1 MASTTRQR
9 RPVASDQQS
18 PSSPYTKLDKPLGWT
33 SSGADGGLGWG
44 LPLFALGMLRYMS
57 ATSNIIH
64 DCDEVFNYWE
74 PLHYLLYKF
83 GFQTWEYSAQYAL
96 RSYLYIIFHA
106 IVGQP
111 ASWLFGDEKVR
122 VFYAVRLFLG
132 LLSVVADAFLVI
144 ALSRKY
150 GKRLACYTLAMLC
163 LTSGCF
169 FASTSFLPSSFSM
182 YAMSLASALAL
193 LERPALAVGVAASG
207 VIIGWPFSVLAFV
220 PVTLFSLHRSFK
232 QAFLS
237 GAITSVALLALSI
250 LVDHHYY
257 GRWTSSVLNLLLYNV
272 LGGGGSHLY
281 GVEGPLFYLRNGF
294 NNFNF
299 CFVLALLFP
308 IILPVHVVRKKYVSE
323 LLVIVLPIY
332 IWLGFMSLQP
342 HKEERFLYPIYPLIC
357 VAASAFIESIPDLF
371 RDKYNPQDNSLPVLI
386 GKFIRPV
393 ILGIILSISHSRTFS
408 LIHGY
413 SAPLEI
419 YKHLQYHD
427 DAGDGSTLCIGGEW
441 HRFPSSFFVPDY
453 ISQVRWIDDGFQG
466 LLPFP
471 FNSTLGGTSAAP
483 SYFNNKNKA
492 SEQQYLQ
499 DLSACTLL
507 VELHLKRP
515 FPYRG
520 NDLSTWEVVAALPY
534 VDRELS
540 PPLYRSFFIP
550 YLWQNKNV
558 FGLYKLLRQIKK

>member
-1 MASTTRQR
+1 M
-9 RPVASDQQS
+9 
-18 PSSPYTKLDKPLGWT
+18 
-33 SSGADGGLGWG
+33 
-44 LPLFALGMLRYMS
+44 PLFALGMLRYMS
-57 ATSNIIH
+57 ATTNIVH

-74 PLHYLLYKF
+74 PLHFLLYKS

-106 IVGQP
+106 IVGGP
-111 ASWLFGDEKVR
+111 ASFLFEDKVR

-132 LLSVVADAFLVI
+132 FISVVTDAFLVV

-150 GKRLACYTLAMLC
+150 GKRLASYTLAMLC

-182 YAMSLASALAL
+182 YAMSLSSALAL
-193 LERPALAVGVAASG
+193 LEKPAMAVAVAASG
-207 VIIGWPFSVLAFV
+207 VILGWPFSVLAFL
-220 PVTLFSLHRSFK
+220 PVTLFSLHKSLK
-232 QAFLS
+232 QAFVS
-237 GAITSVALLALSI
+237 GTIVSVALLGLSA
-250 LVDHHYY
+250 LVDHYY
-257 GRWTSSVLNLLLYNV
+257 YKRWTSSVLNLLLYNV
-272 LGGGGSHLY
+272 LGGGESHLY

-308 IILPVHVVRKKYVSE
+308 ITLLVHIVRRKYVPE
-323 LLVIVLPIY
+323 LLVIISPVY

-357 VAASAFIESIPDLF
+357 VAASAFIESMPDFF
-371 RDKYNPQDNSLPVLI
+371 RDRFNPNDNSLLVMI
-386 GKFIRPV
+386 AKFVRPL
-393 ILGIILSISHSRTFS
+393 ILGFILCVSHSRTFS

-419 YKHLQYHD
+419 YKHLQYHE
-427 DAGDGSTLCIGGEW
+427 DAGYGSTLCVGSEW
-441 HRFPSSFFVPDY
+441 HRFPSSFFIPDY
-453 ISQVRWIDDGFQG
+453 VAEVRWIDDGFRG

-471 FNSTLGGTSAAP
+471 FNATLGGTSAAP

-492 SEQQYLQ
+492 SDKQYLQ
-499 DLSACTLL
+499 DLEACTLL

-515 FPYRG
+515 FAYRG
-520 NDLSTWEVVAALPY
+520 GDLSTWEVVAALPY
-534 VDRELS
+534 LDREFS
-540 PPLYRSFFIP
+540 PSLHRSFFIP
-550 YLWQNKNV
+550 YFWQEKNV
-558 FGLYKLLRQIKK
+558 FGLYKLLRRIPI